1 MVSAKPRPKEK
12 VRRGIPLPGLR
23 RARENAGLSL
33 RDVEARTVADG
44 GQKVWRSTINEI
56 ERGNR
61 GAYPKTAKRLADVLK
76 VEVED
81 LRGGE

>member
-1 MVSAKPRPKEK
+1 MVQAKARK
-12 VRRGIPLPGLR
+12 VQRGIALPGLKR
-23 RARENAGLSL
+23 TRENKGLSL
-33 RDVEARTVADG
+33 RDVEELTLKDDG
-44 GQKVWRSTINEI
+44 HKVWRSTINEI

-61 GAYPKTAKRLADVLK
+61 GAYPATAKRLADVLG

>member
-1 MVSAKPRPKEK
+1 MVSAKSKEK

-23 RARENAGLSL
+23 RVRENMGLSL
-33 RDVEARTVADG
+33 RDVEAKTVADD

-61 GAYPKTAKRLADVLK
+61 GAYPATAKRIADVLG
-76 VEVED
+76 VSVED
-81 LRGGE
+81 LRHGGE